1 MLQEHLIMK
10 SLPHKLNKYGYLY
23 VQIARGNRSC
33 VYEQHVIDNIRY
45 YEVFIIK
52 ISPER
57 IFKGHIFEAH
67 EKFPDNESFGA
78 TAWTFKSKE
87 EAMKKYQEL
96 ESSDSITLVNE
107 RSVMGDQENSNEKD
121 PPKVKVT
128 HLTKILIGEE
138 GKELV
143 MYEVVLADA
152 GCYYVVKQND
162 VPEGKIYDLF
172 HDPLNNKVP
181 PLLELTDVGTK
192 VNGLML
198 FPDYYGAYAYFCQK
212 TMYCKKS

>member
-1 MLQEHLIMK
+1 MK
-10 SLPHKLNKYGYLY
+10 SLPHKLNKNGYSY

-57 IFKGHIFEAH
+57 IFKGHVFEAH

-78 TAWTFKSKE
+78 TAWTFKTEE

-96 ESSDSITLVNE
+96 ESSDSITLVKE
-107 RSVMGDQENSNEKD
+107 HSVMGNPENPNEKD
-121 PPKVKVT
+121 PAKVEVT
-128 HLTKILIGEE
+128 HLTEILASKE
-138 GKELV
+138 GKEGMELV
-143 MYEVVLADA
+143 MYEVVLTDA
-152 GCYYVVKQND
+152 IRYYIIKPND

-212 TMYCKKS
+212 TMYCGKS